1 MSKPLDKKM
10 STPLIE
16 NVQIGTGGG
25 SLSVLLSLFIAYD
38 IVK

>member
-1 MSKPLDKKM
+1 MSKPLDKKV

-16 NVQIGTGGG
+16 NGVGG